1 MHAGEFKSNFHT
13 KINTLTYARI
23 YASQLW
29 KNFQITH
36 ACRRVL
42 AHFSDKVNALL
53 PAFIP
58 VNCGKVPNPFDLKPL
73 VTKDAGRKQT
83 TSSPAK
89 ITK

>member
-13 KINTLTYARI
+13 KINTLTRRI

-73 VTKDAGRKQT
+73 VTEDAGRKQT

-89 ITK
+89 TTK

>member
-58 VNCGKVPNPFDLKPL
+58 VNFGNVPNPFDLKPL
-73 VTKDAGRKQT
+73 VTEDAGRKQT
-83 TSSPAK
+83 RSPAK
-89 ITK
+89 TTK